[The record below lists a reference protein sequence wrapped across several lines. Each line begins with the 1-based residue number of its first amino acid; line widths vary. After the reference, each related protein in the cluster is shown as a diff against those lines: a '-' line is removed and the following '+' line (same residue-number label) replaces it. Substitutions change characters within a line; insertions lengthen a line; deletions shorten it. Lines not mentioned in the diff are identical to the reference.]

1 MTEGGHLAAPVVV
14 PASERVTTAIGAPR
28 RLAVGGILGP
38 ITFIAAWTIG
48 GIVASHY
55 SPVDD
60 AISHLAEIGA
70 STRALMTTG
79 FVAFGVGVLI
89 YAIALRAAL
98 PGWSW
103 LTAGAS
109 GLATLG
115 VAAAPLGRSSAG
127 DALHGTFAGTGY
139 VMLALTPLLAAG
151 PFRRSG
157 QELAARASL
166 VVGSISALSLVA
178 TTTVTFDGLCQRAG
192 LTIVDLWIVI
202 TAVAILRGRL
212 GARRSGRERAKLARC

>member
-1 MTEGGHLAAPVVV
+1 MVVLT
-14 PASERVTTAIGAPR
+14 SGRVTATIGAPR
-28 RLAVGGILGP
+28 RLALGGILGP

-55 SPVDD
+55 SSVDD

-79 FVAFGVGVLI
+79 FVVFGIAVPI

-115 VAAAPLGRSSAG
+115 VAAAPLGRTSAG
-127 DALHGTFAGTGY
+127 DAVHGIFAGTGY
-139 VMLALTPLLAAG
+139 VMLALTPLLAVG
-151 PFRRSG
+151 PLRRSG

-166 VVGSISALSLVA
+166 VAGTISALSLLA
-178 TTTVTFDGLCQRAG
+178 TTSVTFDGLCQRAG

-202 TAVAILRGRL
+202 TAIAIRRGRL
-212 GARRSGRERAKLARC
+212 GTRRSGDDCAKLARC